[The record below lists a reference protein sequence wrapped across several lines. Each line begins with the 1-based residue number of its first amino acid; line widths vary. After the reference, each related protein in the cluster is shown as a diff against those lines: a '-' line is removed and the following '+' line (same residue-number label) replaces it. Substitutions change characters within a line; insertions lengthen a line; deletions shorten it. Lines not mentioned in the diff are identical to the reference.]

1 MSSAANYLPHYTH
14 ADYQQWEGNWELWHG
29 SPVAMSPSPGFRHQ
43 QVAAE
48 VFSCLRQALQQ
59 TGCDEC
65 RVVYELDWRIAEDTV
80 VRPDISLVCGAISS
94 EFIESPPQLIV
105 EVISPSTAHKD
116 RTAKRALYEQ
126 EGVNF
131 YLLADPDSKQLEAW
145 QLEMGKYSAHSAHS
159 ASAEHRFQLTSTCQ
173 ITADFSLVFR

>member
-1 MSSAANYLPHYTH
+1 MSSAADYLPHYTH
-14 ADYQQWEGNWELWHG
+14 ADNQQWDGDWELWRG
-29 SPVAMSPSPGFRHQ
+29 SPVAMSPASGFRHQ

-65 RVVYELDWRIAEDTV
+65 RVVYELDWKIAEDTV
-80 VRPDISLVCGAISS
+80 VRPDISLVCGTISGDY
-94 EFIESPPQLIV
+94 IESPPQLIV

-116 RTAKRALYEQ
+116 RTAKRALYQQ
-126 EGVNF
+126 EGVDF
-131 YLLADPDSKQLEAW
+131 YLLADLDSKRLEIW
-145 QLEMGKYSAHSAHS
+145 QLEMSKYIAQD

-173 ITADFSLVFR
+173 ITPDFSLVFR